1 MSTTADAELTAG
13 IRAMASLQ
21 GIELRATQLDYISAS
36 IKRLHEVTTPTSLAL
51 NIDDVNAFLKAL
63 EQWAG

>member
-1 MSTTADAELTAG
+1 
-13 IRAMASLQ
+13 MASLQ